1 LQEQQHQAAPR
12 QLAYSVPAVQQA
24 PAPQHLAAAATCLA
38 LAVHSAHLHS
48 PLVVQRLALLLVL
61 ASLLLASLK
70 VPALVALQAVAA
82 QQSPQVSHQAVAAA
96 VCLQV

>member
-1 LQEQQHQAAPR
+1 
-12 QLAYSVPAVQQA
+12 
-24 PAPQHLAAAATCLA
+24 
-38 LAVHSAHLHS
+38 
-48 PLVVQRLALLLVL
+48 LVVQHLALLLVL